1 MPDDD
6 GKKKK
11 KKKKVSTIRFDLFT
25 KAGKFIF
32 KVLRNIGRIKN
43 RMFIFSV

>member
-1 MPDDD
+1 MTERMPDDD

-32 KVLRNIGRIKN
+32 KVLRNIKSRISKL
-43 RMFIFSV
+43 I